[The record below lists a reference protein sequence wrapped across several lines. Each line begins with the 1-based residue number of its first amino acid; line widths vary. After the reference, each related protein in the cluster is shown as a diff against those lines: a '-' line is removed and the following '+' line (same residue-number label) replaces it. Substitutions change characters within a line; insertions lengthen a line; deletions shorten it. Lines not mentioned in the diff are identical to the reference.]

1 MGLFDF
7 LRGPDLD
14 AGLQECR
21 ADPRA
26 LLLDVRTPEEYR
38 AGRIPGSRSLPL
50 QELNGVAALAPGT
63 DTPLYL
69 YCHSGVRA
77 GQAAAMLQRM
87 GYTHVKNLG
96 GITAYHGKVE
106 R

>member
-1 MGLFDF
+1 MGFFDF

-38 AGRIPGSRSLPL
+38 AGRIPGCRCR
-50 QELNGVAALAPGT
+50 N
-63 DTPLYL
+63 
-69 YCHSGVRA
+69 
-77 GQAAAMLQRM
+77 
-87 GYTHVKNLG
+87 
-96 GITAYHGKVE
+96 
-106 R
+106 

>member
-26 LLLDVRTPEEYR
+26 LLLDRRTPEEYR
-38 AGRIPGSRSLPL
+38 AGRSPGSRSLLFLVMRGPA
-50 QELNGVAALAPGT
+50 GSALGK